1 MVMIN
6 KIIKEINCKIIYYG
20 SGLSGKTTNIEYI
33 HSRIDPVN
41 RGKLFSVK
49 TDTERTLFF
58 DFLPVS
64 IGTVKGMKLRVHVYS
79 VAGQVFYDASRRLI
93 LKGCDGIVFV
103 VDSQKER
110 MDANIESLNNLKT
123 NLLMNSVIMEKV
135 PMVIQYNKTDLPNA
149 MEIDEMRK
157 IFNPD
162 GKYEDFA
169 SCALNGEQVFD
180 TFKTIVKKVVNNIN
194 I

>member
-1 MVMIN
+1 V
-6 KIIKEINCKIIYYG
+6 YYG

-33 HSRIDPVN
+33 YSKIDPLN
-41 RGKLFSVK
+41 RGKLFSIK

-58 DFLPVS
+58 DFLPVR
-64 IGTVKGMKLRVHVYS
+64 IGTIKGMKLKVHVYS
-79 VAGQVFYDASRRLI
+79 VAGQVFYDSSRRLI

-110 MDANIESLNNLKT
+110 MDANIESFDNLKT
-123 NLLMNSVIMEKV
+123 NLLMNSVILEKI
-135 PMVIQYNKTDLPNA
+135 PIVIQYNKTDLPNS
-149 MEIDEMRK
+149 MSIDEMSR

-162 GKYEDFA
+162 GKYEEFVA
-169 SCALNGEQVFD
+169 CALHGDKVFD
-180 TFKTIVKKVVNNIN
+180 TFKTIVRAVVDNID

>member
-1 MVMIN
+1 MVFVNRIV
-6 KIIKEINCKIIYYG
+6 KEINCKIVYYG

-33 HSRIDPVN
+33 YSNIDPNN
-41 RGKLFSVK
+41 RGEMFSVK

-64 IGTVKGMKLRVHVYS
+64 IGKIKGMDLRIHLYS

-110 MDANIESLNNLKT
+110 MDANVESFNNLKK
-123 NLLMNSVIMEKV
+123 NLLLNSIIMDKI
-135 PMVIQYNKTDLPNA
+135 PLIIQYNKTDLPNTLPL
-149 MEIDEMRK
+149 EEMRR
-157 IFNPD
+157 IFNPE
-162 GKYEDFA
+162 GKYTEFIA
-169 SCALNGEQVFD
+169 SAIKGKKVFD
-180 TFKTIVKKVVNNIN
+180 TFKTIIGMVMKKVEI
-194 I
+194 

>member
-1 MVMIN
+1 MVFVN
-6 KIIKEINCKIIYYG
+6 RVIKEINCKIVYYG

-33 HSRIDPVN
+33 YSNIDPAN

-64 IGTVKGMKLRVHVYS
+64 IGRIKGMDLRIHLYS

-103 VDSQKER
+103 VDSQIER
-110 MDANIESLNNLKT
+110 MDANIESFNNLKK
-123 NLLMNSVIMEKV
+123 NLFLNSVIMEKV
-135 PMVIQYNKTDLPNA
+135 PLVIQYNKVDLPNA
-149 MEIDEMRK
+149 MPVEEMSK

-162 GKYEDFA
+162 GKHTEFTA
-169 SCALNGEQVFD
+169 SAIKGTKVFD
-180 TFKTIVKKVVNNIN
+180 TFKTIIGMVMKTVKI
-194 I
+194 

>member
-1 MVMIN
+1 MVIIN
-6 KIIKEINCKIIYYG
+6 KIIKEINCKVVYYG

-33 HSRIDPVN
+33 YSKIDPYN
-41 RGKLFSVK
+41 RGELFSIK

-58 DFLPVS
+58 DFLPVN

-79 VAGQVFYDASRRLI
+79 VAGQVFYDSSRRLI

-103 VDSQKER
+103 VDSQKEK
-110 MDANIESLNNLKT
+110 MDANIESFDNLKR
-123 NLLMNSVIMEKV
+123 NLLMNSVVMEKV

-149 MEIDEMRK
+149 MPVEEMRK
-157 IFNPD
+157 FFNPE
-162 GKYEDFA
+162 GKYDEFEA
-169 SCALNGEQVFD
+169 CALNGDKVFD
-180 TFKTIVKKVVNNIN
+180 TFKNIVRMVVNKID